1 MSRLW
6 MRYGDYRARKNPIQR
21 PGSLYE
27 DVQSELRNK
36 VPIASRRWRR
46 QQDLSYL
53 LPLIAESKQAANEAE
68 ITASLSGAR
77 AWAWLMT
84 LTLQAPQAASAQRQM
99 DAHPHGYK
107 AKNER
112 LYELIDFNDAFVSAV
127 LALPETEL
135 SSFAHEAERLL
146 QWFCK
151 RVGVRSFST
160 EQYHAIVQ
168 GLSREIAVY
177 KGVQVEGLQ
186 AAMTSRTSDALGIDM
201 VISNPETGKS
211 VNIDCKAPSS
221 YRHRVY
227 TLLHEGR
234 LSEEEV
240 DAAEQLGYIAELN
253 GHGNQKAEIVV
264 WRISTEE
271 YGPIHNFQFDST
283 RQLGAKIHAILNT
296 YGEGI

>member
-1 MSRLW
+1 
-6 MRYGDYRARKNPIQR
+6 MRYGDYKAKKGPHEAT
-21 PGSLYE
+21 GSIYE
-27 DVQSELRNK
+27 DVQKELRNI
-36 VPIASRRWRR
+36 VPIASRRWRG

-53 LPLIAESKQAANEAE
+53 QPLIAESKREAAEAE
-68 ITASLSGAR
+68 ISSSLSGAR
-77 AWAWLMT
+77 AWAWLKT

-112 LYELIDFNDAFVSAV
+112 LYELIDFNDAFVSTV
-127 LALPETEL
+127 LALPESEYQ
-135 SSFAHEAERLL
+135 SFAHESERLL

-177 KGVQVEGLQ
+177 EGVRAEGLQ
-186 AAMTSRTSDALGIDM
+186 AEMTSRTSDALGIDM
-201 VISNPETGKS
+201 VLSDPQSQKS

-221 YRHRVY
+221 FRHRIY
-227 TLLHEGR
+227 DLLREGR
-234 LSEEEV
+234 LTEEEV
-240 DAAEQLGYIAELN
+240 NAAESLGYIAELN
-253 GHGNQKAEIVV
+253 GHGKQKAEIVI

-271 YGPIHNFQFDST
+271 YGPIHAFRFDST
-283 RQLGAKIHAILNT
+283 RQLGNTIRKIIET
-296 YGEGI
+296 YGERV

>member
-1 MSRLW
+1 MSRIW
-6 MRYGDYRARKNPIQR
+6 MRYGDYRAKKQPNAR

-27 DVQSELRNK
+27 DVQNELRRR
-36 VPIASRRWRR
+36 VPIASRRWRK

-53 LPLIAESKQAANEAE
+53 QPMIAESKAAAAQAEM
-68 ITASLSGAR
+68 TASLSGAR

-84 LTLQAPQAASAQRQM
+84 LALQAPQAASAQRQM

-112 LYELIDFNDAFVSAV
+112 LFELIDFNDAFVSAV
-127 LALPETEL
+127 LALPETEF
-135 SSFAHEAERLL
+135 SRFENEAERLL

-151 RVGVRSFST
+151 RVGVKSFST

-168 GLSREIAVY
+168 GLGREIAVY
-177 KGVQVEGLQ
+177 KGVQAEGFQ
-186 AAMTSRTSDALGIDM
+186 AAMTNRVSDALGIDM
-201 VISNPETGKS
+201 IISDPESGKS

-227 TLLHEGR
+227 NLLHEGR

-240 DAAEQLGYIAELN
+240 DAADQLGYIAELN
-253 GHGNQKAEIVV
+253 GHGNQKAEVIV
-264 WRISTEE
+264 WRISTDE
-271 YGPIHNFQFDST
+271 YGPIHSFHFDST
-283 RQLGAKIHAILNT
+283 RQLGKAIHKIIET
-296 YGEGI
+296 YGERT

>member
-1 MSRLW
+1 

-27 DVQSELRNK
+27 DVQNELRSK
-36 VPIASRRWRR
+36 VPIASRRWRK

-53 LPLIAESKQAANEAE
+53 LPLITESKHAANEAE
-68 ITASLSGAR
+68 ISASLSGAR

-84 LTLQAPQAASAQRQM
+84 LALQVPQAANAQRQM
-99 DAHPHGYK
+99 DAHPHGYR

-127 LALPETEL
+127 LALPEQEF
-135 SSFAHEAERLL
+135 SRFANETERLL

-177 KGVQVEGLQ
+177 KGVQAEGLQ

-201 VISNPETGKS
+201 VISDPASGKS

-227 TLLHEGR
+227 NLLHEGR

-271 YGPIHNFQFDST
+271 YGPIHNFHFDST
-283 RQLGAKIHAILNT
+283 RQLGNAIHKIIET
-296 YGEGI
+296 YGERA